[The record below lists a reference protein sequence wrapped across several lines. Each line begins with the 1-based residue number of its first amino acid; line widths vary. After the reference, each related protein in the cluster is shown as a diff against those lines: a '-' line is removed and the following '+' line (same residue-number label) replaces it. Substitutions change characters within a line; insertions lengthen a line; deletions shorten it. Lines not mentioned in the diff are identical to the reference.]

1 MGLFLAKF
9 NGEGNLFLHAYG
21 GLYVKDLEPGEVIQ
35 IEASHLMVFEEGMNY
50 SVSLIGGLKSILFA
64 HEGIFFLTIEGPGR
78 VWIHTITVKIH
89 TITVNQ
95 LARILHSQSGE
106 VEEARE

>member
-78 VWIHTITVKIH
+78 VWIHTITV
-89 TITVNQ
+89 NQ
-95 LARILHSQSGE
+95 LARILHSQSGGGGGGE
-106 VEEARE
+106 GVGVNIRI